1 LHSIDWVIAGGESG
15 MHSRPMLPSWACKLR
30 DQCRHAGIP
39 FHFKQWGHWAP
50 VATPKF
56 EKSPAQTF
64 WDEVSG
70 ENVFMEPKGKKIAGR
85 RLDGATW
92 DEFPLEIRHEQIAT

>member
-1 LHSIDWVIAGGESG
+1 
-15 MHSRPMLPSWACKLR
+15 MLPGWARKLR
-30 DQCRHAGIP
+30 DQCRLAEIP

-50 VATPKF
+50 VATPKL
-56 EKSPAQTF
+56 EKPPAQKF

-70 ENVFMEPKGKKIAGR
+70 KDIFMEPKGKKIAGR

-92 DEFPLEIRHEQIAT
+92 DGIPIGIRHERISA